1 MGMLFFAAPP
11 VPVPPPLP
19 VWQGFRHTWEG
30 WDGTVWDLT
39 NVDQGVAMLSDGVTG
54 LHMPE
59 FDSHLEEYASVP
71 GARFKGSRTLVR
83 NPEWLIGVYG
93 DSSDEWRAVDVAFWK
108 SLHPDRPGVWRVTDS
123 NGRSRSLRCRLRSS
137 SEHQYG
143 VDPLEAGWSLYTV
156 TLLAE
161 APYWEGEEI
170 TSPLWKS
177 AEPVDFIDG
186 EELGPPYHPGSAT
199 TTGNATLTN
208 PGDVDANVVWRAVG
222 PIDSLEL
229 EAAGG
234 ALGYGSLSQGETL
247 LISTDPTRPQAWVD
261 GVDVSGTVTPW
272 DPRPIPAGETVHL
285 DVVMTGGGTLQ
296 ASFRPRYY
304 RAF

>member
-1 MGMLFFAAPP
+1 MGSLFFAAPP

-19 VWQGFRHTWEG
+19 VWQGFKHTWTG

-93 DSSDEWRAVDVAFWK
+93 DSSAEWREVDVAFWR

-123 NGRSRSLRCRLRSS
+123 EGRSRALRCRLRST

-143 VDPLEAGWSLYTV
+143 IDPLEAGWSLYTV
-156 TLLAE
+156 TLLAVD
-161 APYWEGEEI
+161 PYWEGEEV

-177 AEPVDFIDG
+177 ADPVDFIDS
-186 EELGPPYHPGSAT
+186 ELLGPPYHPGSAT

-208 PGDVDANVVWRAVG
+208 PGDIDAWLTWTVTGPVDSVE
-222 PIDSLEL
+222 IS
-229 EAAGG
+229 AAGG
-234 ALGYGSLSQGETL
+234 DLAYGAVGDGDVLV
-247 LISTDPTRPQAWVD
+247 ISTGPTRPVAELN
-261 GVDVSGTVTPW
+261 GVDVSGSVDPW
-272 DPRPIPAGETVHL
+272 DPRPIPAGESSPMGIDMV
-285 DVVMTGGGTLQ
+285 GGGSIRATFIPRH
-296 ASFRPRYY
+296 FR
-304 RAF
+304 AI